1 MEKLLKLGIKGDIDG
16 IQEFME
22 ECFRNLVEVSGHT
35 FEGFD
40 KHDIVIKLIDSKVKI
55 LESTVAFLGFPENK
69 TEANDFIKDLELL
82 PNCTI
87 NHFFSLDVVEFIAKC
102 IKRLKK
108 KVYIGRKDGEEFKYV
123 WWSRE
128 ELLKYVDRI
137 EEVKRPM
144 ELLEE
149 ILKSIWE
156 GKGVNPNTFEYRVA
170 KIWRKAGYDS
180 GIINYDKISDL
191 ITDWLYS
198 KTQCERFR
206 MQDKEARL
214 ELVYDFLYA
223 LYTHDA
229 EKIDEFMRYS
239 D

>member
-1 MEKLLKLGIKGDIDG
+1 MEKLLKLGIKGDIHA

-22 ECFRNLVEVSGHT
+22 ECFRKLVEVSGHT

-40 KHDIVIKLIDSKVKI
+40 KRDIAIKLIDYEVKI
-55 LESTVAFLGFPENK
+55 CEHEVVFLGFPENK

-102 IKRLKK
+102 VKRLER
-108 KVYIGRKDGEEFKYV
+108 KVYIGRKDGKEFKYV
-123 WWSRE
+123 WWSRK

-137 EEVKRPM
+137 EEVKTPM

-149 ILKSIWE
+149 ILNSIWNGE
-156 GKGVNPNTFEYRVA
+156 GVNPNTFEYRVA
-170 KIWRKAGYDS
+170 KIWRDAGYDS
-180 GIINYDKISDL
+180 GIIDYYKISDL
-191 ITDWLYS
+191 ITEWLYS
-198 KTQCERFR
+198 KNKCERFR
-206 MQDKEARL
+206 TQDKEARL

-223 LYTHDA
+223 VYTHDA
-229 EKIDEFMRYS
+229 EKIEEYMRYT